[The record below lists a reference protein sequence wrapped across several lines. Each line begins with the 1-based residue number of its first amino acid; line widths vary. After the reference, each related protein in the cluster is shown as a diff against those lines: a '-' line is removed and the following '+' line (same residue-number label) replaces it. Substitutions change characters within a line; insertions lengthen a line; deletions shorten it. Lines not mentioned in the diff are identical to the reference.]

1 MLINYRLST
10 INFLLFLVNKSKKA
24 VTNIINSI
32 ININIIKKEGINMK
46 FTIEKN
52 IILEGLNNVIR
63 AISTKN
69 VIPVLNGIK
78 FELTDKGLYL
88 TASDSELT
96 IKVLIEAKD
105 IKNITTTGGIIIQS
119 KYILDIVRKMPSDII
134 NFEVIDGLKIKIYTD
149 NNQYNLNCLDINDYP
164 DVKLEISKEP
174 ITISGDIF
182 KTIINQTVFAISNQE
197 LRPIL
202 TGINLKFNKNVLE
215 TVATDSYRLAKKNI
229 KLTSEVTKDFEIVI
243 PGKNI
248 MELERIITDNEPIEI
263 HIFNNK
269 ALFKYKN
276 INFQTNLLS
285 GTYPNISNLIPSE
298 FAYIVKVNKKDFND
312 AIDRA
317 ALLTQGKD
325 KNIVKMSLD
334 NTKMLINSYASEI
347 GKVEENLTV
356 ETNNLDK
363 LEISFSSKYMLEAIK
378 TMQEEEIL
386 LLLNSDVKPLIIK
399 SLTDESL
406 IQLILPIKTY

>member
-1 MLINYRLST
+1 
-10 INFLLFLVNKSKKA
+10 
-24 VTNIINSI
+24 
-32 ININIIKKEGINMK
+32 MK

-52 IILEGLNNVIR
+52 VILESLNNVIR

-78 FELTDKGLYL
+78 FELTKEGLYL

-96 IKVLIEAKD
+96 IKVLIENKD
-105 IKNITTTGGIIIQS
+105 IKQVTTLGGIIIQS
-119 KYILDIVRKMPSDII
+119 KYILDIVRKMPSDVI

-164 DVKLEISKEP
+164 DVKLETSKEP
-174 ITISGDIF
+174 IFIKGDVF
-182 KTIINQTVFAISNQE
+182 KNIINQTVFAISTQE

-202 TGINLKFNKNVLE
+202 TGVNFKFTKDVLE
-215 TVATDSYRLAKKNI
+215 ATATDSYRLAKKNI
-229 KLTSEVTKDFEIVI
+229 KLSMSLEKDLEVVI

-248 MELERIITDNEPIEI
+248 MELERIITDDSEIEL

-285 GTYPNISNLIPSE
+285 GNYPNTANLIPDE

-334 NTKMLINSYASEI
+334 NEKMVINSFASEI
-347 GKVEENLTV
+347 GKVEEQLIV
-356 ETNNLDK
+356 ETNNKDH

-378 TMQEEEIL
+378 TMNEDEIL

>member
-1 MLINYRLST
+1 
-10 INFLLFLVNKSKKA
+10 
-24 VTNIINSI
+24 
-32 ININIIKKEGINMK
+32 MK

-52 IILEGLNNVIR
+52 VILEGLNNVIR

-78 FELTDKGLYL
+78 FELTNEGLYL

-96 IKVLIEAKD
+96 IKTLIETKD
-105 IKNITTTGGIIIQS
+105 INQVNNLGGIIIQS
-119 KYILDIVRKMPSDII
+119 KYIIDIVKKMPSELI
-134 NFEVIDGLKIKIYTD
+134 NFEVIDGLKVKIYTD
-149 NNQYNLNCLDINDYP
+149 SNQYNLNCLDINDYP
-164 DVKLEISKEP
+164 DVRLEESKDP
-174 ITISGDIF
+174 IFIKGDVF

-202 TGINLKFNKNVLE
+202 TGVNFKFMKDDLE
-215 TVATDSYRLAKKNI
+215 IVATDSYRLAKKNI
-229 KLTSEVTKDFEIVI
+229 KLTNEVAKDVEIVI

-248 MELERIITDNEPIEI
+248 MELERIITDDTDLEI

-269 ALFKYKN
+269 VLFKYKT
-276 INFQTNLLS
+276 INFQTNLLNGS
-285 GTYPNISNLIPSE
+285 YPNTSNLIPSE
-298 FAYIVKVNKKDFND
+298 FAYIIKVNKREFND

-325 KNIVKMSLD
+325 KNIVKMTLD
-334 NTKMLINSYASEI
+334 NTKMLINSFASEI
-347 GKVEENLTV
+347 GKVEEQLTV
-356 ETNNLDK
+356 ETNNKEK

-386 LLLNSDVKPLIIK
+386 LLLNSDVKPLIVK

>member
-1 MLINYRLST
+1 
-10 INFLLFLVNKSKKA
+10 
-24 VTNIINSI
+24 
-32 ININIIKKEGINMK
+32 MK

-78 FELTDKGLYL
+78 FELTSEGLYL

-96 IKVLIEAKD
+96 IKVFIEN
-105 IKNITTTGGIIIQS
+105 KNIKQVTATGGIVIQS
-119 KYILDIVRKMPSDII
+119 KYIIDIVRKMPSDLI
-134 NFEVIDGLKIKIYTD
+134 NFEVIDGLKIKIYTE

-164 DVKLEISKEP
+164 DIALEENKDP
-174 ITISGDIF
+174 IIIKGDIF
-182 KTIINQTVFAISNQE
+182 KTIINQTSFAISNQE

-202 TGINLKFNKNVLE
+202 TGVNFKFNKDVLE
-215 TVATDSYRLAKKNI
+215 AVATDSYRLAKKNI
-229 KLTSEVTKDFEIVI
+229 KLNNVVEKDLEIVI

-248 MELERIITDNEPIEI
+248 MELERIITDENDIEM

-269 ALFKYKN
+269 VLFKYKN
-276 INFQTNLLS
+276 INLQSNLLS
-285 GTYPNISNLIPSE
+285 GNYPNTSNLIPSE
-298 FAYIVKVNKKDFND
+298 FAYIVKVNKRDFND

-334 NTKMLINSYASEI
+334 NTKMIINSYASEI
-347 GKVEENLTV
+347 GKVEEQLTV
-356 ETNNLDK
+356 ETNNVEK

-378 TMQEEEIL
+378 TMNEEEIL

>member
-1 MLINYRLST
+1 
-10 INFLLFLVNKSKKA
+10 
-24 VTNIINSI
+24 
-32 ININIIKKEGINMK
+32 MK
-46 FTIEKN
+46 FTIDKN
-52 IILEGLNNVIR
+52 VILEGLNNVIR

-78 FELTDKGLYL
+78 FELTNEGLYL

-96 IKVLIEAKD
+96 IKVLIEANK
-105 IKNITTTGGIIIQS
+105 IKQINNLGGIVIQS
-119 KYILDIVRKMPSDII
+119 KYILDIVRKMPSDVI
-134 NFEVIDGLKIKIYTD
+134 NFEVIDGLKIKIYTAS
-149 NNQYNLNCLDINDYP
+149 NQYNLNCLDINDYP
-164 DVKLEISKEP
+164 DVKLEVNKTP
-174 ITISGDIF
+174 IIINGDVF
-182 KTIINQTVFAISNQE
+182 KTIINQTVFAISTQE

-202 TGINLKFNKNVLE
+202 TGVNFKITKTDLE
-215 TVATDSYRLAKKNI
+215 AVATDSYRLAKKNI
-229 KLTSEVTKDFEIVI
+229 KLNAPIEKDVEIVI
-243 PGKNI
+243 PGRNI
-248 MELERIITDNEPIEI
+248 MELERIITDEEPLEI

-269 ALFKYKN
+269 VLFKYKN

-285 GTYPNISNLIPSE
+285 GNYPNTSNLIPSE
-298 FAYIVKVNKKDFND
+298 FAYIIKVNKKEFND

-317 ALLTQGKD
+317 ALLTLGKD

-334 NTKMLINSYASEI
+334 NTKMVINSYASEI
-347 GKVEENLTV
+347 GKVEEQLTI
-356 ETNNLDK
+356 ETNNKEK

-378 TMQEEEIL
+378 TMQEDEIL

>member
-1 MLINYRLST
+1 
-10 INFLLFLVNKSKKA
+10 
-24 VTNIINSI
+24 
-32 ININIIKKEGINMK
+32 MK

-52 IILEGLNNVIR
+52 IILEGLNNVIK

-78 FELTDKGLYL
+78 FELTNEGLNL

-96 IKVLIEAKD
+96 IKVLIESKD
-105 IKNITTTGGIIIQS
+105 IKQITTTGGIIIQS

-134 NFEVIDGLKIKIYTD
+134 NFEVIDGFKIKIYTD

-164 DVKLEISKEP
+164 DVKLETSKEP
-174 ITISGDIF
+174 IYLNGDVF
-182 KTIINQTVFAISNQE
+182 KSIINQTVFAISSQE

-202 TGINLKFNKNVLE
+202 TGINLKFNQDVLE
-215 TVATDSYRLAKKNI
+215 ATATDSYRLAKKNI
-229 KLTSEVTKDFEIVI
+229 KLNTPLEKDIEVVI

-248 MELERIITDNEPIEI
+248 IELEKILNDDSPIEI

-285 GTYPNISNLIPSE
+285 GAYPNTSNLIPEE
-298 FAYIVKVNKKDFND
+298 FAYIVKLNKKEFND

-334 NTKMLINSYASEI
+334 NTKMVINSFASEI
-347 GKVEENLTV
+347 GKVEEQLTV
-356 ETNNLDK
+356 ETNNK
-363 LEISFSSKYMLEAIK
+363 EHLEISFSSKYMLEAIK
-378 TMQEEEIL
+378 TMSEDEIL

>member
-1 MLINYRLST
+1 
-10 INFLLFLVNKSKKA
+10 
-24 VTNIINSI
+24 
-32 ININIIKKEGINMK
+32 MK
-46 FTIEKN
+46 FTIKKS

-78 FELTDKGLYL
+78 FELTSDGLYL

-96 IKVLIEAKD
+96 IKVLIETKD
-105 IKNITTTGGIIIQS
+105 IEEVTNLGGIIIQS
-119 KYILDIVRKMPSDII
+119 KYILDIVRKMPSDTI

-164 DVKLEISKEP
+164 DVLLEESKEP
-174 ITISGDIF
+174 ITIKGDIF
-182 KTIINQTVFAISNQE
+182 KTIINQTVFAISTQE

-202 TGINLKFNKNVLE
+202 TGIKFKFTKDTLE
-215 TVATDSYRLAKKNI
+215 AVATDSYRLAKKNI
-229 KLTSEVTKDFEIVI
+229 KLSSSVEKELEIVI

-248 MELERIITDNEPIEI
+248 IELEHIITDDDDIEI

-269 ALFKYKN
+269 VLFKYKN
-276 INFQTNLLS
+276 INFQTNILS
-285 GTYPNISNLIPSE
+285 GTYPNTSNLIPSE
-298 FAYIVKVNKKDFND
+298 FAYIIKVNKRNFND

-325 KNIVKMSLD
+325 KNIVKMFLD
-334 NTKMLINSYASEI
+334 NTKMTINSYASEI
-347 GKVEENLTV
+347 GKVEEQLTV
-356 ETNNLDK
+356 ETNNAEH
-363 LEISFSSKYMLEAIK
+363 LEISFSSKYMLESLK
-378 TMQEEEIL
+378 TMEEEDIL

>member
-1 MLINYRLST
+1 M
-10 INFLLFLVNKSKKA
+10 
-24 VTNIINSI
+24 
-32 ININIIKKEGINMK
+32 NMK
-46 FTIEKN
+46 FTIEKSV
-52 IILEGLNNVIR
+52 ILEGLSNVTR

-78 FELTDKGLYL
+78 FELTNNGLYL

-96 IKVLIEAKD
+96 IKVLIEAKE
-105 IKNITTTGGIIIQS
+105 IKEISSLGGIIIQS
-119 KYILDIVRKMPSDII
+119 KYILDIVRKMPSDLI

-164 DVKLEISKEP
+164 DVKLEINKDP
-174 ITISGDIF
+174 IIINGEVF

-202 TGINLKFNKNVLE
+202 TGVNFKFTKDVLE

-229 KLTSEVTKDFEIVI
+229 KLSSPVEKDVEIVI

-248 MELERIITDNEPIEI
+248 MELERIITDDSDIEM

-269 ALFKYKN
+269 VLFKYKN
-276 INFQTNLLS
+276 INFQTNILS
-285 GTYPNISNLIPSE
+285 GNYPNTSNLIPSE

-325 KNIVKMSLD
+325 KNIVKMTLE
-334 NTKMLINSYASEI
+334 NTKMTINSYASEI
-347 GKVEENLTV
+347 GKVEEQLSV
-356 ETNNLDK
+356 ETNNKDR

-378 TMQEEEIL
+378 TLGEEEIL

>member
-1 MLINYRLST
+1 
-10 INFLLFLVNKSKKA
+10 
-24 VTNIINSI
+24 
-32 ININIIKKEGINMK
+32 MK
-46 FTIEKN
+46 FSIEKN

-78 FELTDKGLYL
+78 FELTSEGLYL

-96 IKVLIEAKD
+96 IKVLIESKD
-105 IKNITTTGGIIIQS
+105 IKQVTTTGGIVIQS
-119 KYILDIVRKMPSDII
+119 KYILDIVRKMPSDVI

-164 DVKLEISKEP
+164 DVKLEENKDP
-174 ITISGDIF
+174 IIIKGDIF
-182 KTIINQTVFAISNQE
+182 KTIINQTSFAISNQE

-202 TGINLKFNKNVLE
+202 TGVNFKFTKDVLE
-215 TVATDSYRLAKKNI
+215 TVATDSYRLAK
-229 KLTSEVTKDFEIVI
+229 
-243 PGKNI
+243 NI
-248 MELERIITDNEPIEI
+248 MELERIITDESDIEI

-276 INFQTNLLS
+276 IIFQTNLLS
-285 GTYPNISNLIPSE
+285 GNYPNTSNLIPSE

-334 NTKMLINSYASEI
+334 NTKMVINSYASEI
-347 GKVEENLTV
+347 GKVEEQLTV
-356 ETNNLDK
+356 ETNNVEH

-378 TMQEEEIL
+378 TMGEEEIL

>member
-1 MLINYRLST
+1 M
-10 INFLLFLVNKSKKA
+10 
-24 VTNIINSI
+24 
-32 ININIIKKEGINMK
+32 NMK
-46 FTIEKN
+46 FTIEKSV
-52 IILEGLNNVIR
+52 ILEGLSNVTR

-78 FELTDKGLYL
+78 FELTNNGLYL

-96 IKVLIEAKD
+96 IKVLIEAKE
-105 IKNITTTGGIIIQS
+105 IKEISSLGGIIIQS
-119 KYILDIVRKMPSDII
+119 KYILDIVRKMPSDLI

-164 DVKLEISKEP
+164 DVKLEINKDP
-174 ITISGDIF
+174 IIINGEIF

-202 TGINLKFNKNVLE
+202 TGVNFKFTKDVLE

-229 KLTSEVTKDFEIVI
+229 KLSSPVEKDVEIVI

-248 MELERIITDNEPIEI
+248 MELERIITDDSDIEM

-269 ALFKYKN
+269 VLFKYKN
-276 INFQTNLLS
+276 INFQTNILS
-285 GTYPNISNLIPSE
+285 GNYPNTSNLIPSE

-325 KNIVKMSLD
+325 KNIVKMTLE
-334 NTKMLINSYASEI
+334 NTKMTINSYASEI
-347 GKVEENLTV
+347 GKVEEQLSV
-356 ETNNLDK
+356 ETNNKDR

-378 TMQEEEIL
+378 TLGEEEIL

>member
-1 MLINYRLST
+1 
-10 INFLLFLVNKSKKA
+10 
-24 VTNIINSI
+24 
-32 ININIIKKEGINMK
+32 MK

-52 IILEGLNNVIR
+52 VILEGLNNVIR
-63 AISTKN
+63 AIGSKN

-78 FELTDKGLYL
+78 FELTKEGLYL

-96 IKVLIEAKD
+96 IKVLIETKD
-105 IKNITTTGGIIIQS
+105 IKQVSNLGGIIIQS

-164 DVKLEISKEP
+164 DIKLETSKEP
-174 ITISGDIF
+174 IYLKGDVF
-182 KTIINQTVFAISNQE
+182 KNIINQTVFAISSQE

-202 TGINLKFNKNVLE
+202 TGINFKFIKDVLE
-215 TVATDSYRLAKKNI
+215 ATATDSYRLAKKNI
-229 KLTSEVTKDFEIVI
+229 KLDKPLEKDLEVVI

-248 MELERIITDNEPIEI
+248 MELERIITDDSELEI

-285 GTYPNISNLIPSE
+285 GNYPNTSNLIPEE
-298 FAYIVKVNKKDFND
+298 FAYIVKVNKKEFND

-325 KNIVKMSLD
+325 KNIVKMTLD
-334 NTKMLINSYASEI
+334 NPKMVINSFASEI
-347 GKVEENLTV
+347 GKVEEQLTV
-356 ETNNLDK
+356 ETNNKDH

-378 TMQEEEIL
+378 TMDEDEIL

>member
-1 MLINYRLST
+1 
-10 INFLLFLVNKSKKA
+10 
-24 VTNIINSI
+24 
-32 ININIIKKEGINMK
+32 MK
-46 FTIEKN
+46 FSIEKN

-78 FELTDKGLYL
+78 FELTSEGLYL

-96 IKVLIEAKD
+96 IKVLIESKD
-105 IKNITTTGGIIIQS
+105 IKQVTTTGGIVIQS
-119 KYILDIVRKMPSDII
+119 KYILDIVRKMPSDVI

-164 DVKLEISKEP
+164 DVKLEENKDP
-174 ITISGDIF
+174 IIIKGDIF
-182 KTIINQTVFAISNQE
+182 KTIINQTSFAISNQE

-202 TGINLKFNKNVLE
+202 TGVNFKFTKDVLE

-229 KLTSEVTKDFEIVI
+229 KLNAEVEKDLEIVI

-248 MELERIITDNEPIEI
+248 MELERIITDESDIEI

-276 INFQTNLLS
+276 IIFQT
-285 GTYPNISNLIPSE
+285 NLIPSE

-334 NTKMLINSYASEI
+334 NTKMVINSYASEI
-347 GKVEENLTV
+347 GKVEEQLTV
-356 ETNNLDK
+356 ETNNVEH

-378 TMQEEEIL
+378 TMGEEEIL

-399 SLTDESL
+399 SLS
-406 IQLILPIKTY
+406 

>member
-1 MLINYRLST
+1 M
-10 INFLLFLVNKSKKA
+10 
-24 VTNIINSI
+24 
-32 ININIIKKEGINMK
+32 NMK
-46 FTIEKN
+46 FTIEKSV
-52 IILEGLNNVIR
+52 ILEGLNNVIR

-78 FELTDKGLYL
+78 FELTNNGLYL

-96 IKVLIEAKD
+96 IKVLIESKD
-105 IKNITTTGGIIIQS
+105 IKQVSNLGGIIIQS
-119 KYILDIVRKMPSDII
+119 KYILDIVRKMPSDLI

-164 DVKLEISKEP
+164 DVKLEENKDP
-174 ITISGDIF
+174 IIMSGEVF
-182 KTIINQTVFAISNQE
+182 KSIINQTVFAISNQE

-202 TGINLKFNKNVLE
+202 TGVNFKFTKDVLE

-229 KLTSEVTKDFEIVI
+229 KLSTPVEKDVEIVI

-248 MELERIITDNEPIEI
+248 MELERIITDESDIEM

-269 ALFKYKN
+269 VLFKYKN

-285 GTYPNISNLIPSE
+285 GNYPNTSNLIPSE

-325 KNIVKMSLD
+325 KNIVKMTLE
-334 NTKMLINSYASEI
+334 NTKMIINSYASEI
-347 GKVEENLTV
+347 GKVEEQLMV
-356 ETNNLDK
+356 ETNNK
-363 LEISFSSKYMLEAIK
+363 EHLEISFSSKYMLEAIK
-378 TMQEEEIL
+378 TLDEEEIL